1 MNISNGQNLL
11 YSLIFF
17 ATSAI
22 SYLRGETIAVVS
34 SIVMSL
40 LFILLYITFKIMSRK
55 NILPDM
61 RATKDEAIY

>member
-22 SYLRGETIAVVS
+22 SYLRGETFAVVS

-40 LFILLYITFKIMSRK
+40 LFILLYITFKIMNRK

-61 RATKDEAIY
+61 RTTKDEAIY

>member
-1 MNISNGQNLL
+1 V
-11 YSLIFF
+11 FF

-61 RATKDEAIY
+61 RATKDEAMY